1 MDEEYIENVYTQ
13 LGGEG
18 TFGKME
24 DFKELITTDDEYIKN
39 VHSTIG
45 EETLGTFND
54 FFSLVKKK
62 DESPGT
68 GEEESMESIT
78 VGEEEAGSLDS
89 GETTDYQW
97 SQDVTEP
104 VEGLVGEVPESTQDL
119 NKLQAEQ
126 KERDL

>member
-45 EETLGTFND
+45 EETL
-54 FFSLVKKK
+54 
-62 DESPGT
+62 
-68 GEEESMESIT
+68 
-78 VGEEEAGSLDS
+78 
-89 GETTDYQW
+89 
-97 SQDVTEP
+97 
-104 VEGLVGEVPESTQDL
+104 
-119 NKLQAEQ
+119 
-126 KERDL
+126 